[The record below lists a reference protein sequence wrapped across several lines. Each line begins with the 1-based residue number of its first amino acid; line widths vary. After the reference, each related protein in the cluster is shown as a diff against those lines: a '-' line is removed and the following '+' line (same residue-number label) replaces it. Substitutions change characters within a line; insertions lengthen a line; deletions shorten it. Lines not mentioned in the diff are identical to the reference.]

1 VKVQTLERIFSE
13 QMSKGPKERTR
24 AVVLRRY
31 LIEGAIDYECLK
43 KAYKVEDKAGVQNVV
58 SKTPAKKKEKVI

>member
-1 VKVQTLERIFSE
+1 VRGRKLKRIFSA
-13 QMSKGPKERTR
+13 QMSKGSKERTR

-43 KAYKVEDKAGVQNVV
+43 KAYEVEDKAGLQNVV
-58 SKTPAKKKEKVI
+58 SKTPAKKKEKVT